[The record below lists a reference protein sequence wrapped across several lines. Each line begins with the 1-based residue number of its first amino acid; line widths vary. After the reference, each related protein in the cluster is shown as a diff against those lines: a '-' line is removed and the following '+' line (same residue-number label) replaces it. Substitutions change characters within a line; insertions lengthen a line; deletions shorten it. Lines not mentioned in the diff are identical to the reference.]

1 MKSIKVICAAAISL
15 MAISCSS
22 EHRETMMR
30 DSSVL
35 GDTSVIDSSGVA
47 DTAGVD
53 SMYRNSPA
61 RSDTAK
67 TAPRKRN
74 QP

>member
-1 MKSIKVICAAAISL
+1 MKRIQMICAVAISFL
-15 MAISCSS
+15 AISCGS
-22 EHRETMMR
+22 EHREKMMR
-30 DSSVL
+30 DSSLL

-47 DTAGVD
+47 DTAGID

-61 RSDTAK
+61 RSDTNK
-67 TAPRKRN
+67 SVPKKRN